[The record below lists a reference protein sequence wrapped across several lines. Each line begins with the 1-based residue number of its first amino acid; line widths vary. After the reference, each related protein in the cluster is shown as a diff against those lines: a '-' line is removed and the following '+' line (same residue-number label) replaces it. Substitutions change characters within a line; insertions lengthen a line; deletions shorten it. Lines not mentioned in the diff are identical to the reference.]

1 MNYFRQLLTVT
12 LWEYKRFYK
21 IKNEL
26 LGIAVLLGMG
36 VIGYYGGS
44 LAVGV
49 ITEKGDI
56 TIAVEQPD
64 KLAEILSEGY
74 TVTAVPVTSMD
85 AEIEKINTRQEG
97 VLLWKENETF
107 VLHAWKEP
115 ARMDK
120 LREYLGRY
128 HQQVTMARKGISQ
141 ADMDEMMSDAPLET
155 RYQYVHRHGKTR
167 LVAFFFA
174 GIMVMAVFISFAY
187 QFTAITGEKQLR
199 ITEQIVSAIK
209 PQVWMDGKILG
220 ITLTSLSSMI
230 SYVLLSII
238 GGIVLFIF
246 TDQPVSAIGD
256 YLYPGAMALYFL
268 FTFTGILLWNSV
280 LAAVA
285 SIITDPNNSGKGSL
299 MMLPSLFVLG
309 SMLVL
314 ANPDN
319 GTSVFLSWFPLTS
332 ATAMPMR
339 WLSTPVAWW
348 EVAGSLALLAIT
360 FYFLRKLAAKI
371 FRVSILISGKEP
383 GWGEVIKLARE
394 S

>member
-44 LAVGV
+44 LAVGA
-49 ITEKGDI
+49 IAEKGDI
-56 TIAVEQPD
+56 TIAMDQPE
-64 KLAEILSEGY
+64 KLEEILADGY
-74 TVTAVPVTSMD
+74 VVTKVPVTDID

-97 VLLWKENETF
+97 TLLWKEDETF

-115 ARMDK
+115 ARMNK
-120 LREYLGRY
+120 LREYLGKY
-128 HQQVTMARKGISQ
+128 HQHLTMERKDLSQ
-141 ADMDEMMSDAPLET
+141 SDMDELMGDAPLKT
-155 RYQYVHRHGKTR
+155 RYEYVHRQEKTR

-174 GIMVMAVFISFAY
+174 GIMVMTVFISFAY

-230 SYVLLSII
+230 SYFLLSII

-246 TDQPVSAIGD
+246 TDRPVSSIGD
-256 YLYPGAMALYFL
+256 YLYPGAMVLYFL
-268 FTFTGILLWNSV
+268 FTFAGILLWNSM

-285 SIITDPNNSGKGSL
+285 SIITDPNNSGKGGL

-309 SMLVL
+309 SLLVL
-314 ANPDN
+314 LNPDN

-348 EVAGSLALLAIT
+348 EVAGSFALLAIT
-360 FYFLRKLAAKI
+360 LYFTRKLAAKI

-383 GWGEVIKLARE
+383 GWGEVIKLVRN